1 MATFNIQLDLMKKL
15 KNGFYNLVVRVNMG
29 NDIVYLNIAKI
40 TVEQY
45 DHVFIK
51 RAVDEE
57 SKT

>member
-1 MATFNIQLDLMKKL
+1 MATFNLQLDRRKKL
-15 KNGFYNLVVRVNMG
+15 KNGYYNLVVRVNMG
-29 NDIVYLNIAKI
+29 NDMIYLNIAKLTI
-40 TVEQY
+40 EQY